1 MTLLCFII
9 FNQKDIIF
17 CSTIH
22 SGIKMFTGLIEEV
35 GEVISSTRIGGGLR
49 IKVRAEKI
57 MDDLKIDDSVA
68 MNGVCQTVV
77 SRTNNSFDVEA
88 VEETLRKTT
97 LGKLRQG
104 EKLNLERA
112 AALGDRM
119 GGHLVQGHVDCVG
132 YILSV
137 KPESTGRLV
146 WVSFPDKFSKYVVAQ
161 GSICIHGI
169 SLTVAKVESSKFM
182 VSIIPHTWNVTVL
195 KDMKP
200 GSEVNLEFDII
211 GKYVEN
217 MVSPHINTK
226 SALDQYKDQPEW

>member
-1 MTLLCFII
+1 
-9 FNQKDIIF
+9 
-17 CSTIH
+17 
-22 SGIKMFTGLIEEV
+22 MFTGLIEEV
-35 GEVISSTRIGGGLR
+35 GEVVAVSRIGGGRR
-49 IKVRAEKI
+49 IKVAAKQI

-68 MNGVCQTVV
+68 LNGACQTVV
-77 SRTNNSFDVEA
+77 TRRGTTFEVEA

-97 LGKLRQG
+97 LGKFKSG
-104 EKLNLERA
+104 EKINLERA

-132 YILSV
+132 NILTV
-137 KPESTGRLV
+137 NNESTGRLL
-146 WVSFPDKFSKYVVAQ
+146 WISYPHKFSTYVVAQ

-169 SLTVAKVESSKFM
+169 SLTIARVDKGKLM
-182 VSIIPHTWNVTVL
+182 VSVIPHTWDVTVL

-217 MVSPHINTK
+217 MVKPHIGHNRTN
-226 SALDQYKDQPEW
+226 SILDQYKDQPEW